1 VSNTFA
7 PLPWSDFEVRL
18 CNTLPVL
25 AERIIILPFRPKSS
39 EHPTITTVHPNRLG
53 AGASENSSPSEPLER
68 RARQSGLEA
77 CMRASGMAAQ
87 RIRLEVEERS
97 NLPDSSEEAPVQ
109 LDSIA
114 FEVPTD
120 RRSLEGANNPSSSRL
135 SRMCESAA
143 VEIMSHHNTNI
154 QNNSPG
160 PLPNPVIASREAQR
174 DTEHGGEITPLP
186 PINTRN
192 FEDSSSYG
200 TNIPVSS
207 NQLLR
212 VSRETYVGILRE
224 WSPPFDIEHEWDE
237 QIRPK
242 LLLDLQPALRCL
254 PRDMPCE
261 QTMFEAELCMV
272 GQLNGRATT
281 VDLKPTVW
289 ITCRSRRCK
298 KAIKVEVK
306 RLSYIRLFSQ
316 GPVQVR
322 IRGPRLAGEIV
333 DEGGDAKLH
342 ILIPNK
348 QSPIQAQDGSD
359 WSRLEIILNS
369 SSACGLRLRR
379 IFTDKGRDRS
389 KTSSLGGL
397 IQVGEEI
404 WGLTTAHG
412 MIGDE
417 FMDVLKGQDAHYPS
431 GGSQKS
437 FTGEV
442 PSPESASSD
451 SEQEPDEEDPT
462 QEVSASSLTPTSLYQ
477 TPYQRA
483 YHGPMAF
490 CGYGRNPTQLESG
503 LVTAPQNADFALV
516 SVDNTIELKNT
527 YREPRDLNITEI
539 RGIFGEDEL
548 KPGPVYVLTGENE
561 AQEGY
566 LLRAKSSFVVMNTVF
581 QTRKIQMAKPL
592 GISLFP
598 STMLCTDIKQH
609 LGNLGPGWSVA
620 IDCAAAWWRSMI
632 RTHTSIW

>member
-1 VSNTFA
+1 
-7 PLPWSDFEVRL
+7 
-18 CNTLPVL
+18 
-25 AERIIILPFRPKSS
+25 
-39 EHPTITTVHPNRLG
+39 LG
-53 AGASENSSPSEPLER
+53 AENPSPSEPLER

-77 CMRASGMAAQ
+77 CARASGTTAQ
-87 RIRLEVEERS
+87 RIRLEIEERL
-97 NLPDSSEEAPVQ
+97 NLLDSLEEAPVQ
-109 LDSIA
+109 LDTIA
-114 FEVPTD
+114 FEVPTG
-120 RRSLEGANNPSSSRL
+120 RRSLEGANNPSSGRL
-135 SRMCESAA
+135 SRMYESAA
-143 VEIMSHHNTNI
+143 VEITPHHNTNI

-160 PLPNPVIASREAQR
+160 PLPNPVIVSREVQR
-174 DTEHGGEITPLP
+174 GTEHGGEINQSDLLCLLRNGDVEPTCTPLP
-186 PINTRN
+186 PINIRN

-212 VSRETYVGILRE
+212 ISKETYVGILKE
-224 WSPPFDIEHEWDE
+224 WSPPFNIEHEWDE

-242 LLLDLQPALRCL
+242 LLLDLQPALRYL
-254 PRDMPCE
+254 PRDIPCE
-261 QTMFEAELCMV
+261 KTMFEAELCMV
-272 GQLNGRATT
+272 GQLKGRATT

-298 KAIKVEVK
+298 KAIRVEV
-306 RLSYIRLFSQ
+306 RCLSYIRLFSQ

-333 DEGGDAKLH
+333 DEGDDAKLY

-348 QSPIQAQDGSD
+348 QSLIQAQDRSD
-359 WSRLEIILNS
+359 WSRLEIIPNS
-369 SSACGLRLRR
+369 LSACGLRLKR
-379 IFTDKGRDRS
+379 IFTDKGRNRS
-389 KTSSLGGL
+389 KISSFGGL

-417 FMDVLKGQDAHYPS
+417 FVDILKGQDAHYLS
-431 GGSQKS
+431 GGPQKS
-437 FTGEV
+437 FTEEV
-442 PSPESASSD
+442 SSPESASSD

-462 QEVSASSLTPTSLYQ
+462 QEDSASSLTPTSLYQ

-503 LVTAPQNADFALV
+503 LVTAPQSADFALI

-527 YREPRDLNITEI
+527 YREPRDLNTTDI

-548 KPGPVYVLTGENE
+548 EPGPVYVLSGENE

-566 LLRAKSSFVVMNTVF
+566 LLRAKSSFVIMNTVF
-581 QTRKIQMAKPL
+581 QTRKIQMTKPL

-598 STMLCTDIKQH
+598 FTMLCTNIKQR

-620 IDCAAAWWRSMI
+620 IDCAAAW
-632 RTHTSIW
+632 